1 MRVNRKF
8 TLNKELGS
16 TGSMTVELEL
26 EVKYE
31 RWYSSNTL
39 MLSGGAFFF
48 TFSCVCYS
56 VTSSSWM
63 SFKRILDREGI
74 RSEGKSC
81 TYIDIQRSRKLG
93 SHINAQI
100 TILAP
105 APLDP
110 CHARQQIIHSLILYT
125 LSLSHMC
132 SKSWVYNSICMYV
145 HSVHNKMPISW
156 FALTKLYYRYST
168 YNTQTMC
175 NNTHYWIFL
184 IPAELQ
190 YKGIKVTVVCVICLA
205 PSLPH
210 SLA

>member
-132 SKSWVYNSICMYV
+132 SKSVYVCMYIVCIIKCPYRDSHWQNFTIDTV
-145 HSVHNKMPISW
+145 HTIRK
-156 FALTKLYYRYST
+156 
-168 YNTQTMC
+168 Q
-175 NNTHYWIFL
+175 
-184 IPAELQ
+184 
-190 YKGIKVTVVCVICLA
+190 CVIIRITEYFWFQRSYNIQRHKSNCGI
-205 PSLPH
+205 
-210 SLA
+210 